1 MRKALP
7 VAVPSLLVLAL
18 LSGQATAQQA
28 RDWLER
34 MNRAVEELN
43 YRGTFVHVLDGT
55 PETLHIVHRH
65 ADGQSGERILSLDGA
80 RREIVRQ
87 GARVQGIF
95 PDRRLVLLETRRDVS
110 PLASALPSNATEL
123 TPHYEIELGGSE
135 RVADRAV
142 RVLEIKP
149 RDEYRYGYVL
159 WLDQETAM
167 PLRSHLVDGHGNVVE
182 EILFTDIEFP
192 ADIPAAALEPTIDT
206 TGFTTQRAAEA
217 KPLDAQIPWRAAE
230 VPGGFKLSI
239 ATASQIAGSETPVGH
254 LVYSDG
260 LATVSVFIEDPATE
274 AVVGEG
280 FSTMGSTNVYSL
292 TLSSGQKATAIGEV
306 PPQTVRTIASSLS
319 LVGN

>member
-1 MRKALP
+1 MRNALP
-7 VAVPSLLVLAL
+7 VAVPSLFVFAL
-18 LSGQATAQQA
+18 LSSQASAQQA
-28 RDWLER
+28 HDWLDR

-55 PETLHIVHRH
+55 PETLHIVHRN

-80 RREIVRQ
+80 SREIVRQ

-95 PDRRLVLLETRRDVS
+95 PDRRLVLFETRRDVS
-110 PLASALPSNATEL
+110 PLAAALPSGTAEL
-123 TPHYEIELGGSE
+123 APHYSIELGGSE
-135 RVADRAV
+135 RVANRAV
-142 RVLEIKP
+142 QVLEIKP
-149 RDEYRYGYVL
+149 RDEFRYGYML

-167 PLRSHLVDGHGNVVE
+167 PLKSHLVDEQGKVVE

-206 TGFTTQRAAEA
+206 AGFTMQRATDA
-217 KPLDAQIPWRAAE
+217 KPLDASIPWRAA
-230 VPGGFKLSI
+230 VLPGGFKLSI
-239 ATASQIAGSETPVGH
+239 ATESRIAGSDTPVGH

-274 AVVGEG
+274 AEVGEG

-306 PPQTVRTIASSLS
+306 PRQTVRSIASSL
-319 LVGN
+319 VAQ

>member
-1 MRKALP
+1 MRNALP
-7 VAVPSLLVLAL
+7 AAVPSLFLFAL
-18 LSGQATAQQA
+18 LSGQASAQQA

-34 MNRAVEELN
+34 MNRAVEDLN
-43 YRGTFVHVLDGT
+43 YTGTFVHVLDGT
-55 PETLHIVHRH
+55 PETLHIVHRN

-110 PLASALPSNATEL
+110 PLAAALPSDAAEL
-123 TPHYEIELGGSE
+123 APHYAIELGGSE

-142 RVLEIKP
+142 QVLEIKP
-149 RDEYRYGYVL
+149 RDEFRYGYRL

-167 PLRSHLVDGHGNVVE
+167 PLKSHLVDEQGKVVE

-206 TGFTTQRAAEA
+206 AGFTTQRAADANSLEA
-217 KPLDAQIPWRAAE
+217 SISWRAVE
-230 VPGGFKLSI
+230 VPGGFKLSV
-239 ATASQIAGSETPVGH
+239 ATESRIAGSDTPVGH

-274 AVVGEG
+274 ADVGEG

-306 PPQTVRTIASSLS
+306 PRQTVRTIASSL
-319 LVGN
+319 VAQ

>member
-7 VAVPSLLVLAL
+7 VAAPSLLIFIL
-18 LSGQATAQQA
+18 LGGNAAAQPA

-34 MNRAVEELN
+34 MSRAVDELN
-43 YRGTFVHVLDGT
+43 YSGTFVHVLDGT

-87 GARVQGIF
+87 GAHVQGIF
-95 PDRRLVLLETRRDVS
+95 PDRRIVLYETRRDVS
-110 PLASALPSNATEL
+110 PLATALPSTTAEL
-123 TPHYEIELGGSE
+123 TPHYEIEVGPTA
-135 RVADRAV
+135 RVADRSV
-142 RVLEIKP
+142 QLLEIKP
-149 RDEYRYGYVL
+149 RDQFRYGYML
-159 WLDQETAM
+159 WLDSETAM
-167 PLRSHLVDGHGNVVE
+167 PLRSHLVDEQGNVVE

-192 ADIPAAALEPTIDT
+192 ADIPASALEPTIDT

-217 KPLDAQIPWRAAE
+217 KPLAAEIPWRAA
-230 VPGGFKLSI
+230 PPPGFKLSV
-239 ATASQIAGSETPVGH
+239 ATESQIAGSDTPVGH

-274 AVVGEG
+274 ADVGEG

-292 TLSSGQKATAIGEV
+292 TLSSGRKATAIGEV
-306 PPQTVRTIASSLS
+306 PRQTVRTIASSL
-319 LVGN
+319 VAQ

>member
-1 MRKALP
+1 MRNALP
-7 VAVPSLLVLAL
+7 VAVPSLLLFAL
-18 LSGQATAQQA
+18 LGGQASAQQA

-34 MNRAVEELN
+34 MNSAVEDLN

-55 PETLHIVHRH
+55 PETLHIVHRS
-65 ADGQSGERILSLDGA
+65 AGGQSGERILSLDGA
-80 RREIVRQ
+80 RREIVRE

-110 PLASALPSNATEL
+110 PLATALPSDTSQLA
-123 TPHYEIELGGSE
+123 PHYEIELGGSE

-142 RVLEIKP
+142 QALEIKP
-149 RDEYRYGYVL
+149 RDEFRYGYML

-167 PLRSHLVDGHGNVVE
+167 PLKSHLVDEQGNVVE
-182 EILFTDIEFP
+182 EILFTYIEFP
-192 ADIPAAALEPTIDT
+192 ADIPAADLEPTIDT
-206 TGFTTQRAAEA
+206 TGFTTQRAADA
-217 KPLDAQIPWRAAE
+217 KPLDASIPWRAA
-230 VPGGFKLSI
+230 VLPGGFKLSI
-239 ATASQIAGSETPVGH
+239 ATESRIAGSDTPVGH

-274 AVVGEG
+274 AEVGEG

-306 PPQTVRTIASSLS
+306 PRQTVRTIASSL
-319 LVGN
+319 VAQ

>member
-7 VAVPSLLVLAL
+7 VAAPSLLVFVL
-18 LSGQATAQQA
+18 LGGNATAQPA
-28 RDWLER
+28 REWLER
-34 MNRAVEELN
+34 MNRAVDELN
-43 YRGTFVHVLDGT
+43 YSGTFVHVLDGT

-95 PDRRLVLLETRRDVS
+95 PDRRIVLFETRRDVS
-110 PLASALPSNATEL
+110 PLATALPSNAAEL
-123 TPHYEIELGGSE
+123 EPHYEIELGPTA
-135 RVADRAV
+135 RVADRSV
-142 RVLEIKP
+142 QLLEIKP
-149 RDEYRYGYVL
+149 RDEYRYGYML
-159 WLDQETAM
+159 WLDLTTAM
-167 PLRSHLVDGHGNVVE
+167 PLKSHLVDEEGNVVE

-192 ADIPAAALEPTIDT
+192 ADIPASALEPTIDT
-206 TGFTTQRAAEA
+206 TGFTMQRATEA
-217 KPLDAQIPWRAAE
+217 KPLAAEIPWRAAA
-230 VPGGFKLSI
+230 PPGFKLSV
-239 ATASQIAGSETPVGH
+239 ATESQIAGSDTPVGH

-274 AVVGEG
+274 ADVGEG

-306 PPQTVRTIASSLS
+306 PRQTVRSIASSL
-319 LVGN
+319 VAQ

>member
-7 VAVPSLLVLAL
+7 VAAPSLLVFVL
-18 LSGQATAQQA
+18 LGGNAVAQPA

-34 MNRAVEELN
+34 MSRAVDELN
-43 YRGTFVHVLDGT
+43 YTGTFVHVLDGT

-95 PDRRLVLLETRRDVS
+95 PDRRIVLFETRRDVS
-110 PLASALPSNATEL
+110 PLATALPSNAAALE
-123 TPHYEIELGGSE
+123 PHYVIELGPTA
-135 RVADRAV
+135 RVADRSV
-142 RVLEIKP
+142 QLLEIKP
-149 RDEYRYGYVL
+149 RDEFRYGYVL
-159 WLDQETAM
+159 WLDRETAM
-167 PLRSHLVDGHGNVVE
+167 PLKSNLVDEQGNVVE

-192 ADIPAAALEPTIDT
+192 ADIPASALEPTIDT
-206 TGFTTQRAAEA
+206 TGFTTQRASEA
-217 KPLDAQIPWRAAE
+217 KPLDAEIPWRAAT
-230 VPGGFKLSI
+230 VPGGFKLSV
-239 ATASQIAGSETPVGH
+239 ATESQLAGSDTPVGH

-274 AVVGEG
+274 ADVGEG

-306 PPQTVRTIASSLS
+306 PRQTVRTIASSL
-319 LVGN
+319 VAK

>member
-1 MRKALP
+1 MRKAFP
-7 VAVPSLLVLAL
+7 AAVPSLFVFAL
-18 LSGQATAQQA
+18 LSGQASAQQA

-55 PETLHIVHRH
+55 PETLHIVHRY

-110 PLASALPSNATEL
+110 PLATALPSDAAEL
-123 TPHYEIELGGSE
+123 TPHYAIELGSSE

-142 RVLEIKP
+142 QVLEIKP
-149 RDEYRYGYVL
+149 RDEFRYGYLL

-167 PLRSHLVDGHGNVVE
+167 PLKSHLVDDQGKVVE

-192 ADIPAAALEPTIDT
+192 ADIPAEALEPTIDT
-206 TGFTTQRAAEA
+206 AGFTMQRAADA
-217 KPLDAQIPWRAAE
+217 KPLDASIPWRAAD

-239 ATASQIAGSETPVGH
+239 ATESRIAGSDTPVGH

-260 LATVSVFIEDPATE
+260 LATVSVFIEDPETE
-274 AVVGEG
+274 AEVGEG

-292 TLSSGQKATAIGEV
+292 TLRSGQKATAIGEV
-306 PPQTVRTIASSLS
+306 PRQTVRTIASSL
-319 LVGN
+319 VAQ

>member
-7 VAVPSLLVLAL
+7 VAAPSLLVFVL
-18 LSGQATAQQA
+18 LGGNAVAQPA

-34 MNRAVEELN
+34 MNRAVDELN
-43 YRGTFVHVLDGT
+43 YSGTFVHVLDGT

-95 PDRRLVLLETRRDVS
+95 PDRRIVLFETRRDVS
-110 PLASALPSNATEL
+110 PLATALPSNAAALE
-123 TPHYEIELGGSE
+123 PHYVIELGPTA
-135 RVADRAV
+135 RVADRSAQL
-142 RVLEIKP
+142 LEIKP
-149 RDEYRYGYVL
+149 RDEFRYGYVL
-159 WLDQETAM
+159 WLDRETAM
-167 PLRSHLVDGHGNVVE
+167 PLKSHLVDEQGNVVE

-192 ADIPAAALEPTIDT
+192 ADIPASALEPTIDT
-206 TGFTTQRAAEA
+206 TGFITQRATEA
-217 KPLDAQIPWRAAE
+217 KPLAAEIPWRAAA
-230 VPGGFKLSI
+230 PPGFKLSV
-239 ATASQIAGSETPVGH
+239 ATESQIAGSDTPVGH

-274 AVVGEG
+274 ADVGEG

-306 PPQTVRTIASSLS
+306 PRQTVRTIASSL
-319 LVGN
+319 VAK

>member
-1 MRKALP
+1 MRNALP
-7 VAVPSLLVLAL
+7 VAVPSLFVFAL
-18 LSGQATAQQA
+18 LSSQASAQQDS
-28 RDWLER
+28 DWLER

-55 PETLHIVHRH
+55 PETLHIVHRN

-80 RREIVRQ
+80 SREIVRQ

-95 PDRRLVLLETRRDVS
+95 PDRRLVLFETRRDVS
-110 PLASALPSNATEL
+110 PLATALPSDTAEL
-123 TPHYEIELGGSE
+123 TPHYSIELGGSE
-135 RVADRAV
+135 RVANRAV
-142 RVLEIKP
+142 QVLEIKP
-149 RDEYRYGYVL
+149 RDEFRYGYML

-167 PLRSHLVDGHGNVVE
+167 PLKSHLVDEQGKVVE

-206 TGFTTQRAAEA
+206 SGFTMQRAADA
-217 KPLDAQIPWRAAE
+217 KPLDASIPWRAAAL
-230 VPGGFKLSI
+230 PGGFKLSI
-239 ATASQIAGSETPVGH
+239 ATESRIAGSDTPVGH

-274 AVVGEG
+274 AEVGEG

-306 PPQTVRTIASSLS
+306 PRQTVRSIASSL
-319 LVGN
+319 VAQ